1 MRLIITV
8 ICSFMLMPVMAQQV
22 QTISG
27 RVIDRDSR
35 SPLAGATVSIAE
47 ISMSTV
53 TDHAGNFV
61 LNNVPTGRQ
70 KIMVTYTGYETVIT
84 DNMIIAAG
92 KQTDLLIEMAEEKKQ
107 LTGIVITAPRNSK
120 LPVNK
125 FALLSG
131 RSFSAEETQRF
142 VATANDPSR
151 MVLGFPGVQATRDT
165 RSDIIIRG
173 NNPVGMQWRLEG
185 LDIPNPNH
193 FARKGSS
200 GGGITIFSLAMLD
213 NSDFFTGALPA
224 EYGDLL
230 SGAFDMR
237 LRKGNNQKNEY
248 TFKAGLIGLEF
259 AAEGP
264 FTKGQ
269 SSFLVNYRYSTL
281 GLLNTIGLNLV
292 GEREN
297 NNFQDLS
304 FNLAFNNK
312 KKTVQT
318 NLWGIA
324 GYSKET
330 YDEIENRAEWKQYD
344 DYAIYDFRTYMS
356 AVGLAQTIKLNSKS
370 FLKTSLAVMGQKIRF
385 TDDTLNLNKQA
396 TTVNDETYINNRI
409 SATVNYNYKFSAA
422 ANLKT
427 GVYASLLNYSLNQD
441 EWNYN
446 TNSFQKNI
454 IDGDGSTALL
464 QPYVQLSL
472 KPGTKWVINP
482 GVHVMYLGLNG
493 TAAVDPR
500 ISVQYKASATN
511 SVTLAYGLHSKIVPL
526 GSYFYRANNATYP
539 NKDLKMMRSHH
550 WIAAYDQM
558 LGTNWK
564 LHVEFYQ
571 QRLFNIPVVN
581 DVNRTFWLL
590 NELEGYAKEPL
601 VSKGKGTNT
610 GVDISIEKFF
620 SKGFFTLLS
629 FSVFESTYQPVNGKT
644 YSTRFNSGN
653 SGSWVGTKEWKW
665 KKNKT
670 LQAGWKLVYNG
681 GLPLSPLAAQQP
693 FGSREPLLD
702 ESNPYSVKIPAYF
715 RTDGRIAL
723 RKDKKAISWQ
733 LALDIQNV
741 FMQENT
747 DGLSRRYDPSI
758 NKWVFKTQSGIVP
771 VLSYQVDF

>member
-1 MRLIITV
+1 MRLFATIFSLLLLQLIYAQETQTV
-8 ICSFMLMPVMAQQV
+8 
-22 QTISG
+22 TG
-27 RVIDRDSR
+27 RVIDHDNR
-35 SPLAGATVSIAE
+35 SPLAGATVTIAE
-47 ISMSTV
+47 LSVSTI
-53 TDHAGNFV
+53 TDSSGNFILRNV
-61 LNNVPTGRQ
+61 LTGRQ
-70 KIMVTYTGYETVIT
+70 KIVITYTGYETFIT
-84 DNMIIAAG
+84 DNIIIVAG
-92 KQTDLLIEMAEEKKQ
+92 KQTDLLIEMTEAKKQ
-107 LTGIVITAPRNSK
+107 LTGIVITAPRNTK

-125 FALLSG
+125 FALVSG

-224 EYGDLL
+224 EYGDVL

-237 LRKGNNQKNEY
+237 FRKGNNQKNEY

-264 FTKGQ
+264 LKKNQ

-318 NLWGIA
+318 NIWGIA

-330 YDEIENRAEWKQYD
+330 YDEVANSAEWKQYD

-356 AVGLAQTIKLNSKS
+356 AAGLAQTIKINSKS
-370 FLKTSLAVMGQKIRF
+370 FLKTSLAVMGQKITF
-385 TDDTLNLNKQA
+385 VDDTLNANKLA
-396 TTVNDETYINNRI
+396 TMVNDETYINNRV
-409 SATVNYNYKFSAA
+409 SATLNYNYKFSAA
-422 ANLKT
+422 ATFKA
-427 GVYASLLNYSLNQD
+427 GMYASLLNYSLNQGK
-441 EWNYN
+441 WNYT

-472 KPGTKWVINP
+472 KPGTRWVINP
-482 GVHVMYLGLNG
+482 GVHIMYLALNK

-500 ISVQYKASATN
+500 LSVQYKASSKSSFTI
-511 SVTLAYGLHSKIVPL
+511 AYGLHSKILPL
-526 GSYFYRANNATYP
+526 GSYFFKTNNSTYP
-539 NKDLKMMRSHH
+539 NKELKMMRSHH
-550 WIAAYDQM
+550 FIAAYDQM
-558 LGTNWK
+558 MGSNWK
-564 LHVEFYQ
+564 LHLELYQ

-581 DVNRTFWLL
+581 DVNRTFWIL
-590 NELEGYAKEPL
+590 NELEGYAKEAL
-601 VSKGKGTNT
+601 VSKGKGKNT

-629 FSVFESTYQPVNGKT
+629 FSVFESTYQPLNGKN
-644 YSTRFNSGN
+644 YSSRFNSGS
-653 SGSWVGTKEWKW
+653 SGSWVGTKEWKQ

-670 LQAGWKLVYNG
+670 LQVGWKMVYNG
-681 GLPLSPLAAQQP
+681 GLPLSPLAATQP

-702 ESNPYSVKIPAYF
+702 ENNPFSIKIPAYF

-723 RKDKKAISWQ
+723 RRDKKAVSWQ
-733 LALDIQNV
+733 LALDIQNI
-741 FMQENT
+741 FMQKNT

-758 NKWVFKTQSGIVP
+758 NQWVFKTLSGIVP

>member
-1 MRLIITV
+1 MRYLLTALLLPAFFQV
-8 ICSFMLMPVMAQQV
+8 YGQQV

-35 SPLAGATVSIAE
+35 SPLHGATVSVAE
-47 ISMSTV
+47 SLISTL
-53 TDHAGNFV
+53 TDASGSFV
-61 LNNVPTGRQ
+61 LTNVPTGRQ
-70 KIMVTYTGYETVIT
+70 KLSVTFVGYESVMT
-84 DNMIIAAG
+84 DQLIVAAG
-92 KQTDLLIEMAEEKKQ
+92 KQLDLLIEMTEEKKQ
-107 LTGIVITAPRNSK
+107 LSAITIKVPRNSK

-125 FALLSG
+125 FAQVSG

-151 MVLGFPGVQATRDT
+151 MVVGFPGVQATRDT

-224 EYGDLL
+224 EYGDVL

-237 LRKGNNQKNEY
+237 FRKGNNQKNEY
-248 TFKAGLIGLEF
+248 TVKAGLIGLEF

-281 GLLNTIGLNLV
+281 GLLNSIGLNLV

-304 FNLAFNNK
+304 FNLAFQNK
-312 KKTVQT
+312 TKMVQT
-318 NLWGIA
+318 NIWGIA

-330 YDEIENRAEWKQYD
+330 YDEIENPAEWKQYD
-344 DYAIYDFRTYMS
+344 DYAVYDFRTYMS
-356 AVGLAQTIKLNSKS
+356 AVGIGQTITLNSKS
-370 FLKTSLAVMGQKIRF
+370 FLKTSLAVMGQKVTFR
-385 TDDTLNLNKQA
+385 DDTLNINKQA
-396 TTVNDETYINNRI
+396 TVVNNENYVNNRI
-409 SATVNYNYKFSAA
+409 AATVNYNNKFSASA
-422 ANLKT
+422 TFKA
-427 GVYASLLNYSLNQD
+427 GIYAGLLNYSLNQGLWD
-441 EWNYN
+441 YN
-446 TNSFQKNI
+446 SNRFQANF
-454 IDGDGSTALL
+454 IDGNGNSLLL
-464 QPYVQLSL
+464 QPYLQFSF
-472 KPGTKWVINP
+472 KPGSKWVINP
-482 GVHVMYLGLNG
+482 GIHTMYLGLNG
-493 TAAVDPR
+493 SAAVDPR
-500 ISVQYKASATN
+500 LSVQYKVNAKTN
-511 SVTLAYGLHSKIVPL
+511 FTLAYGLHSKILPL
-526 GSYFYRANNATYP
+526 GTYFFRGTNANYP

-550 WIAAYDQM
+550 FVAAWDQL
-558 LGTNWK
+558 LGNNWK
-564 LHVEFYQ
+564 LHVELYHQ
-571 QRLFNIPVVN
+571 NLFNIPVVN
-581 DVNRTFWLL
+581 DPNRTFWLL
-590 NELEGYAKEPL
+590 NELEGYAKETL
-601 VSKGKGTNT
+601 ISKGMGRNT
-610 GVDISIEKFF
+610 GVDFSIEKFF

-629 FSVFESTYQPVNGKT
+629 FSLFESNFQPLNGKT
-644 YSTRFNSGN
+644 YNTRFNSGS
-653 SGSWVGTKEWKW
+653 SGSWVGTREWKM

-670 LQAGWKLVYNG
+670 LQAGWKMVYNG

-723 RKDKKAISWQ
+723 RKDKKDVSWQ

-741 FMQENT
+741 FMQRNT
-747 DGLSRRYDPSI
+747 DGLSRRFDPSVNQWI
-758 NKWVFKTQSGIVP
+758 FRQQSGIVP

>member
-1 MRLIITV
+1 MRLLLTAFLAS
-8 ICSFMLMPVMAQQV
+8 CLLTTFGQQV
-22 QTISG
+22 QSISG
-27 RVIDRDSR
+27 RIIDRDSR
-35 SPLAGATVSIAE
+35 SPLAGATIAVADTT
-47 ISMSTV
+47 ISALSN
-53 TDHAGNFV
+53 ASGNFI
-61 LNNVPTGRQ
+61 LNHVPTGRQ
-70 KIMVTYTGYETVIT
+70 RLIITFVGYETVTT
-84 DNMIIAAG
+84 DQIIVGAG
-92 KQTDLLIEMAEEKKQ
+92 KQLDLLIEMTEEKKQ
-107 LTGIVITAPRNSK
+107 LTTISITAPRNSK

-125 FALLSG
+125 FAQVSG

-151 MVLGFPGVQATRDT
+151 MVVGFPGVQATRDT

-224 EYGDLL
+224 EYGDVL

-237 LRKGNNQKNEY
+237 FRKGNNQKNEY

-281 GLLNTIGLNLV
+281 GLLNAMGLNLV

-304 FNLAFNNK
+304 FNLAFQNK

-318 NLWGIA
+318 NFWGIA

-330 YDEIENRAEWKQYD
+330 YDEIENPADWKQYD

-356 AVGLAQTIKLNSKS
+356 AVGLAQTIKLNQQS
-370 FLKTSLAVMGQKIRF
+370 FLKTSLAVMGQKITFR
-385 TDDTLNLNKQA
+385 DDTLNINKQA
-396 TTVNDETYINNRI
+396 TIVNDETYSNNRI
-409 SATVNYNYKFSAA
+409 AATINYNNKFSAA
-422 ANLKT
+422 ANMKA
-427 GVYASLLNYSLNQD
+427 GVYASLLNYSLNQGQWD
-441 EWNYN
+441 YINN
-446 TNSFQKNI
+446 RFRPDI
-454 IDGDGSTALL
+454 IDGNGSTLLL
-464 QPYVQLSL
+464 QPYVQFSL

-482 GVHVMYLGLNG
+482 GFHAMYLALNG

-500 ISVQYKASATN
+500 LSIQYKASVKSNFT
-511 SVTLAYGLHSKIVPL
+511 VAYGLHSKILPL
-526 GSYFYRANNATYP
+526 GSYFYKGAGSTYP

-550 WIAAYDQM
+550 FIAAWDQL
-558 LGTNWK
+558 LGKNWK
-564 LHVEFYQ
+564 LHVEMYRQ
-571 QRLFNIPVVN
+571 NLFNIPVVN
-581 DVNRTFWLL
+581 DPNRTFWLL

-601 VSKGKGTNT
+601 VSQGKGTNT
-610 GVDISIEKFF
+610 GIDFSIEKFF

-629 FSVFESTYQPVNGKT
+629 FSLFESNFQPLNGKS
-644 YSTRFNSGN
+644 YNTRFNSGS
-653 SGSWVGTKEWKW
+653 SGSWVGTREWKLRN
-665 KKNKT
+665 NKT
-670 LQAGWKLVYNG
+670 LQAGWKMVYNG

-702 ESNPYSVKIPAYF
+702 ETNPYSVRIPGYF

-723 RKDKKAISWQ
+723 RKDKKQLSWQ

-741 FMQENT
+741 FMQRNT
-747 DGLSRRYDPSI
+747 DGLSRRFDPSVNQWI
-758 NKWVFKTQSGIVP
+758 FRQQSGIVP